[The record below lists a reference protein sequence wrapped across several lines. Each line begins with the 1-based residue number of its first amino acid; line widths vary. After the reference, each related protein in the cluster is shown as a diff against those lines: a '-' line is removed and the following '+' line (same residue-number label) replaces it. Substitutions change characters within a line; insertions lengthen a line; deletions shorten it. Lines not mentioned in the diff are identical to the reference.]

1 MVPGPNYST
10 TLLFACT
17 DLALNLSMLC
27 LIKGGGWDGCVRQQ
41 EQNHKR
47 YIVKSLNILQSQ
59 QQIVYSCHELR

>member
-41 EQNHKR
+41 EQNHKC

-59 QQIVYSCHELR
+59 QQLVYSCHELR